1 MCMSHS
7 LKMCQGRFRLRSN
20 FFTEGLIKHW
30 KGLPRKVVE
39 SPLLE
44 VFKEG
49 LEVALNAMV

>member
-49 LEVALNAMV
+49 LDVALNAMV